1 MKFTYKV
8 LKGNSLIKAQ
18 IEADNKQK
26 LIEYLKAKDYLIV
39 DIHEHKRVWSEF
51 QNRYFTSVG
60 HSDIVDFTRQL
71 AIMFNAGLTII
82 DTLDILK
89 KQTNNPAMLRLINS
103 LDDSIRAGNSL
114 SLAMSQFPQHFN
126 NLYIALVKSGEA
138 SGKLDEILIR
148 LADGLEK
155 QRTFKAKIKGALIYP
170 VIIIIGMIGVIFVMI
185 TFVIPKLLELYKDF
199 NIDLP
204 ITTQILIAISA
215 FFQKFWPILIIASFV
230 SVLGLKQFLA
240 THRGKKMYDQMIL
253 RVPLFSRIIKMSA
266 LVDTTRTL
274 SILMKSGVSII
285 EALSIA
291 VETSSN
297 LVFQEAFAT
306 IKNRVEK
313 GDSLGKSMAQQA
325 LFPPILVQMTS
336 VGEHTGHLDEV
347 LLKMSIYFEMES
359 ELAIKALTTLIEPVI
374 LVVLAVGVGFIVFS
388 VITPIYNLTNAF

>member
-1 MKFTYKV
+1 MKFTYKA
-8 LKGNSLIKAQ
+8 LKNNVLIKAN

-26 LIEYLKAKDYLIV
+26 LIEYLKAKNYLIV
-39 DIHEHKRVWSEF
+39 DIFEHKNLFNEM
-51 QNRYFTSVG
+51 QNKYFASVG

-82 DTLDILK
+82 DALDILK
-89 KQTNNPAMLRLINS
+89 KQTTNPAMLRLINS

-114 SLAMSQFPQHFN
+114 SLAMSQYPHHFN

-138 SGKLDEILIR
+138 SGKLDEILVR
-148 LADGLEK
+148 LADQLEK

-199 NIDLP
+199 DIDLP
-204 ITTQILIAISA
+204 ITTKILIVISS
-215 FFQKFWPILIIASFV
+215 FFQRAWPLVIIIIFGAVVLTKRILHT
-230 SVLGLKQFLA
+230 K
-240 THRGKKMYDQMIL
+240 RGKKLFDRLIL
-253 RVPLFSRIIKMSA
+253 KIPLFNKIIKMSA

-297 LVFQEAFAT
+297 LVFQDAFAT

-313 GDSLGKSMAQQA
+313 GDSLGKSMGQLE
-325 LFPPILVQMTS
+325 LFPPILVQMTT
-336 VGEHTGHLDEV
+336 VGEQTGHLDEV
-347 LLKMSIYFEMES
+347 LFKMSVFFEMES
-359 ELAIKALTTLIEPVI
+359 ELAIKALTTMIEPVI
-374 LVVLAVGVGFIVFS
+374 LVVLAIGVGFIVFS